1 MANHNNKGLFGRIL
15 RAFRSSCGTD
25 DDAWA
30 DLSPWD
36 LCVNSYSGPQ
46 QPPNDIPRVVSI
58 TDEASDMVSGLHTI
72 NQTRGPVEQ
81 KSSFESEADL
91 SEIFA
96 FKTIRKRPESKQKR
110 RDSPP
115 SQEYESITHGLPSQ
129 YVHLGQQQ
137 NLPVALMAEQ
147 PRQEEKVVGDIPRN
161 IYTRPRVQH
170 HIVRL

>member
-1 MANHNNKGLFGRIL
+1 MANRNDKGLFGRIL
-15 RAFRSSCGTD
+15 RAFRSSCGAD

-36 LCVNSYSGPQ
+36 LCTHSYGPT
-46 QPPNDIPRVVSI
+46 PPSDIPRVVSI
-58 TDEASDMVSGLHTI
+58 AEEASDTVSGLHTI
-72 NQTRGPVEQ
+72 NQARGPTEQ
-81 KSSFESEADL
+81 KSGSCESEADL

-96 FKTIRKRPESKQKR
+96 FKRKRKKPESKHKR

-115 SQEYESITHGLPSQ
+115 SQEYERFPHDLTP
-129 YVHLGQQQ
+129 Q
-137 NLPVALMAEQ
+137 NLHPCHQQTLTVEFMTEQ
-147 PRQEEKVVGDIPRN
+147 PKQMNKVVDNIPLN